1 MLLISGRTMIK
12 LDRYQ
17 ANFKTCHHWIFPL
30 WSSCIVQCLVSTLFS
45 FLQETIPSKICC
57 SLSRYIW
64 KLSCNRTCSRK
75 VTEKRPLTN
84 VTIRQLS
91 PGWPWE
97 REIGPFVG
105 AWQRQPLQT
114 TLYVDLIIVG
124 KMRKSSQTLRSVVG
138 GNSGTANSIIFLS
151 CEVRNL
157 DASAGFRGFQLRYT

>member
-1 MLLISGRTMIK
+1 MLLISGRTIIK

-17 ANFKTCHHWIFPL
+17 ANFKTCHHWIFLL

-75 VTEKRPLTN
+75 VTEKRSLTN

-97 REIGPFVG
+97 REIGPFCRG
-105 AWQRQPLQT
+105 LTKAAPPNNNFICRSDHCGQNEEIFTDIKKRC
-114 TLYVDLIIVG
+114 G
-124 KMRKSSQTLRSVVG
+124 RKQWH
-138 GNSGTANSIIFLS
+138 
-151 CEVRNL
+151 C
-157 DASAGFRGFQLRYT
+157 